1 LSTSEVSERIARL
14 ERPANRPTIFGKSN
28 VFCPGTGPT
37 RRYRSLDE
45 LDFAIFKSIEYRP
58 FGDHSGDLSRLN
70 PWVIAKKVGA
80 DGNTVKQRLAKM
92 KKSGFIQYFQIY
104 PNFRLL
110 GMHGT
115 AYAFDIP
122 DVLQKREAIEKCA
135 LVDGVLEVHN
145 FIGSYICI
153 DFTYL
158 DDLDEGRR
166 LQLFRSLTHCEAPER
181 FYERTMPPVDIELT
195 STDWRII
202 KALRY
207 QAFKPLSAVAR
218 DLGLSV
224 KTVRRRF
231 DRMAQNNAII
241 IVPIVNP
248 ADIPNTITH
257 VILLYPA
264 PERREEVLRQALTM
278 FKDSCFLAR
287 TDPPGNAMMAL
298 AARTLSETEENLIK
312 ARTIDGM
319 RDAKLLVLRE
329 IREYTQWVDSAID
342 RKIAETARTGTPA
355 GA

>member
-1 LSTSEVSERIARL
+1 MSDLNARSTGRRFRERIAYSI
-14 ERPANRPTIFGKSN
+14 PKPVPNDGIGN
-28 VFCPGTGPT
+28 
-37 RRYRSLDE
+37 LDE
-45 LDFAIFKSIEYRP
+45 LDFAIFKSIEFRP

-115 AYAFDIP
+115 AYSFDIP

-135 LVDGVLEVHN
+135 LVDGVLEIHN

-153 DFTYL
+153 DFTYQ
-158 DDLDEGRR
+158 DDRDEGRR
-166 LQLFRSLTHCEAPER
+166 LELFRGLTHCEAPER
-181 FYERTMPPVDIELT
+181 FYDRTMPPVGIDLS

-207 QAFKPLSAVAR
+207 QAFKPLSAVAK

-231 DRMAQNNAII
+231 DRMAKNNAVI

-248 ADIPNTITH
+248 ADMPNTITH
-257 VILLYPA
+257 VILLYPT
-264 PERREEVLRQALTM
+264 PERREEVLRRVLET
-278 FKDSCFLAR
+278 FKNSCFLAR
-287 TDPPGNAMMAL
+287 TDPPGNAMVCL

-342 RKIAETARTGTPA
+342 RKIAETARTAAPSVA
-355 GA
+355 

>member
-1 LSTSEVSERIARL
+1 MPLIPRTIA
-14 ERPANRPTIFGKSN
+14 A
-28 VFCPGTGPT
+28 
-37 RRYRSLDE
+37 RRYWNLDE
-45 LDFAIFKSIEYRP
+45 LDFRIFKSIEYRP
-58 FGDHSGDLSRLN
+58 FGDHAGDLARLN

-80 DGNTVKQRLAKM
+80 DGNTVKQRISKM
-92 KKSGFIQYFQIY
+92 KKSGFIHYFQIY
-104 PNFRLL
+104 PNLRLL
-110 GMHGT
+110 GMHGS

-135 LVDGVLEVHN
+135 LVDGVMEIHN

-158 DDLDEGRR
+158 DDRDEDRR
-166 LQLFRSLTHCEAPER
+166 LELFRSLTHCEAPER
-181 FYERTMPPVDIELT
+181 FYERTMPPVGIELT

-207 QAFKPLSAVAR
+207 QAFKPLSTVAR
-218 DLGLSV
+218 ELGLGV

-248 ADIPNTITH
+248 AVIPNTITH
-257 VILLYPA
+257 VLLLYPT
-264 PERREEVLRQALTM
+264 PERREDALRQALET
-278 FKDSCFLAR
+278 FKDSCFLSR
-287 TDPPGNAMMAL
+287 TDPPGNAMVCL

-319 RDAKLLVLRE
+319 NDAKLLVLRE
-329 IREYTQWVDSAID
+329 IREYTQWIDSAID
-342 RKIAETARTGTPA
+342 RKIAETARPGAPPA
-355 GA
+355 A